1 MKDSIDLFL
10 DVLIVL
16 VSFLLS
22 EIIHEMSQVVTSAG
36 RPKGFL
42 SSLVLNIDDAGQRH
56 VDLVDAFI
64 SVDPLCRAVVCLLN

>member
-1 MKDSIDLFL
+1 MEDSIDLFL
-10 DVLIVL
+10 NVLIVL

-22 EIIHEMSQVVTSAG
+22 EIIHEMSQVVPSTG
-36 RPKGFL
+36 RPKRLL

-64 SVDPLCRAVVCLLN
+64 SVNPLC